1 MCIRDRVDPFD
12 GYSDLEDGILRSVG
26 NAAERLGEDGLRVMR
41 AYRFL
46 ASQKVAA
53 MDSDLRDAVRDNIS
67 MLGMVSK
74 ERIGDEMGRTL
85 VASNAS
91 SAISMMHDDGVIQQ
105 ILPGLSAN
113 PQVVLCE
120 DPVVNLAL
128 FCSVDERSS
137 ADLVALLRESLKMST
152 DELREIAFLHGAR
165 GVHLP
170 STIPEMRVFRAY
182 LPELRQTR
190 IINYY
195 AGLGRD
201 VSQFERSIA
210 ELSPLK
216 AGNAP
221 LVDGNTLSE
230 VTGLEPGPRMG
241 RLKGLLHRIQV
252 ERDLANQNDVLALLD
267 ELGWKDSEHED
278 WLTLGWP

>member
-1 MCIRDRVDPFD
+1 
-12 GYSDLEDGILRSVG
+12 
-26 NAAERLGEDGLRVMR
+26 MR

-53 MDSDLRDAVRDNIS
+53 MDSDLRNAVRDNIS

-74 ERIGDEMGRTL
+74 ERIGDEMRRTL

-201 VSQFERSIA
+201 VSQFERLIA

-252 ERDLANQNDVLALLD
+252 ERDLADQNDVLALLD

-278 WLTLGWP
+278 WPTLGWP

>member
-1 MCIRDRVDPFD
+1 MLHVDEQP
-12 GYSDLEDGILRSVG
+12 V
-26 NAAERLGEDGLRVMR
+26 
-41 AYRFL
+41 
-46 ASQKVAA
+46 
-53 MDSDLRDAVRDNIS
+53 
-67 MLGMVSK
+67 
-74 ERIGDEMGRTL
+74 
-85 VASNAS
+85 VASRFHHFADLDYS
-91 SAISMMHDDGVIQQ
+91 GHSQADPDGK
-105 ILPGLSAN
+105 
-113 PQVVLCE
+113 
-120 DPVVNLAL
+120 LACFEFL

-152 DELREIAFLHGAR
+152 DVLREIAFLHGAI

-252 ERDLANQNDVLALLD
+252 ERLYL
-267 ELGWKDSEHED
+267 KHI
-278 WLTLGWP
+278 

>member
-1 MCIRDRVDPFD
+1 
-12 GYSDLEDGILRSVG
+12 
-26 NAAERLGEDGLRVMR
+26 
-41 AYRFL
+41 
-46 ASQKVAA
+46 
-53 MDSDLRDAVRDNIS
+53 
-67 MLGMVSK
+67 
-74 ERIGDEMGRTL
+74 
-85 VASNAS
+85 
-91 SAISMMHDDGVIQQ
+91 
-105 ILPGLSAN
+105 
-113 PQVVLCE
+113 
-120 DPVVNLAL
+120 
-128 FCSVDERSS
+128 
-137 ADLVALLRESLKMST
+137 
-152 DELREIAFLHGAR
+152 
-165 GVHLP
+165 
-170 STIPEMRVFRAY
+170 MRVFRAY